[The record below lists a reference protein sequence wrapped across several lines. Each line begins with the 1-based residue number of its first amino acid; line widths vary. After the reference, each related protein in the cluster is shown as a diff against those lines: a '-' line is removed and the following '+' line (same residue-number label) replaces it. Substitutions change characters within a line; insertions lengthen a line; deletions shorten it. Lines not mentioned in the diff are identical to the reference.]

1 MAEGFCAASEM
12 PHQVRRLNSNDHDAL
27 VEIYRQAVLG
37 STAEL
42 YSEAQQWAWAEQSNT
57 LRSLLRKGEGFV
69 ISNQR
74 DEPMAFSLRYPAD
87 RLALLYS
94 HPSTQRQGCGR
105 LLIEAIEQAAR
116 ADTLA
121 ALRTEASLISRP
133 LFERLGWQVSW
144 REELRIGGVPFK
156 RFRMHKQLSQGY

>member
-1 MAEGFCAASEM
+1 M

-37 STAEL
+37 STAQL

-57 LRSLLRKGEGFV
+57 LRSLLPEGEGWV

-74 DEPMAFSLRYPAD
+74 DEPIAFSLRYPAD
-87 RLALLYS
+87 RLALLYCY
-94 HPSTQRQGCGR
+94 PGAQRQGCARR
-105 LLIEAIEQAAR
+105 LINAIEQSAK
-116 ADTLA
+116 ADAVT
-121 ALRTEASLISRP
+121 ALRTEASLISKP

-144 REELRIGGVPFK
+144 REELRIGGVPFQ
-156 RFRMHKQLSQGY
+156 RFRMHKQLGQRY

>member
-105 LLIEAIEQAAR
+105 LLIEAIEHAAR
-116 ADTLA
+116 ADALA

-156 RFRMHKQLSQGY
+156 RFRMHKRLSQGY

>member
-1 MAEGFCAASEM
+1 MATGFCAASEM

-74 DEPMAFSLRYPAD
+74 DDPMAFSLRWPAD

-94 HPSTQRQGCGR
+94 HPETQRQGCGR

-116 ADTLA
+116 ADALA

-144 REELRIGGVPFK
+144 REELRIGGVPFQ
-156 RFRMHKQLSQGY
+156 RFRMHKRLSQGY

>member
-1 MAEGFCAASEM
+1 M

-37 STAEL
+37 STAKL

-57 LRSLLRKGEGFV
+57 LRSLLPEGEGWV
-69 ISNQR
+69 IRNQR
-74 DEPMAFSLRYPAD
+74 DEPIAFSLRYPTD

-94 HPSTQRQGCGR
+94 HPGAQRQGCGR
-105 LLIEAIEQAAR
+105 LLINAIEQAAK
-116 ADTLA
+116 ADA
-121 ALRTEASLISRP
+121 VRALRTEASLISRP

-144 REELRIGGVPFK
+144 REELRIGGVPFQ
-156 RFRMHKQLSQGY
+156 RFRMHKQLGQRY

>member
-1 MAEGFCAASEM
+1 M

-37 STAEL
+37 STAQL

-57 LRSLLRKGEGFV
+57 LRSLLPEGEGWV

-74 DEPMAFSLRYPAD
+74 DEPIAFSLRYPAD
-87 RLALLYS
+87 RLALLYC
-94 HPSTQRQGCGR
+94 HPGAQHQGCGR
-105 LLIEAIEQAAR
+105 RLINAIEQAAK
-116 ADTLA
+116 ADAVT
-121 ALRTEASLISRP
+121 ALRTEASLISKP

-144 REELRIGGVPFK
+144 REELRIGGVPFQ
-156 RFRMHKQLSQGY
+156 RFRMHKQLSQRY

>member
-1 MAEGFCAASEM
+1 M

-37 STAEL
+37 STAQL

-57 LRSLLRKGEGFV
+57 LRSLLPEGEGWV

-74 DEPMAFSLRYPAD
+74 DEPIAFSLRYPAD
-87 RLALLYS
+87 RLALLYCY
-94 HPSTQRQGCGR
+94 PGAQRQGCGR
-105 LLIEAIEQAAR
+105 RLINAIEQAAT
-116 ADTLA
+116 ADAVT
-121 ALRTEASLISRP
+121 ALRTEASLISKP

-144 REELRIGGVPFK
+144 REELRIGGVPFQ
-156 RFRMHKQLSQGY
+156 RFRMHKQLGQRY

>member
-1 MAEGFCAASEM
+1 MTAGFCAVSEM
-12 PHQVRRLNSNDHDAL
+12 PHQVRRLNSCDHDAL

-69 ISNQR
+69 IGNQR
-74 DEPMAFSLRYPAD
+74 DEPMAFSLRWPAD

-94 HPSTQRQGCGR
+94 HPDTQRQGCGR

-116 ADTLA
+116 ADARA

-144 REELRIGGVPFK
+144 REELRIGGVPFQ

>member
-1 MAEGFCAASEM
+1 M
-12 PHQVRRLNSNDHDAL
+12 PHQVRRLNSNDHDAV

-37 STAEL
+37 STAQL

-57 LRSLLRKGEGFV
+57 LRSLLLQGEGFV

-74 DEPMAFSLRYPAD
+74 DEPIAFSLRYPHD

-94 HPSTQRQGCGR
+94 HPKAQRQGYGQR
-105 LLIEAIEQAAR
+105 LIEAVEQAAR
-116 ADTLA
+116 AEA
-121 ALRTEASLISRP
+121 MAVLRTEASLISRP

-144 REELRIGGVPFK
+144 REELRIGGVPFQ
-156 RFRMHKQLSQGY
+156 RFRMHKRLGQRY

>member
-1 MAEGFCAASEM
+1 M

-37 STAEL
+37 STAQL

-57 LRSLLRKGEGFV
+57 LRSLLPEGEGWV

-74 DEPMAFSLRYPAD
+74 DEPIAFSLRYPAD
-87 RLALLYS
+87 RLALLYCY
-94 HPSTQRQGCGR
+94 PGAQRQGCGR
-105 LLIEAIEQAAR
+105 RLINAIEQSAK
-116 ADTLA
+116 ADAVT
-121 ALRTEASLISRP
+121 ALRTEASLISKP

-144 REELRIGGVPFK
+144 REELRIGGVPFQ
-156 RFRMHKQLSQGY
+156 RFRMHKQLGQRY

>member
-1 MAEGFCAASEM
+1 M

-37 STAEL
+37 STAQL

-57 LRSLLRKGEGFV
+57 LRSLLPEGEGWV
-69 ISNQR
+69 IRNQR
-74 DEPMAFSLRYPAD
+74 DQPIAFSLRYPAD

-94 HPSTQRQGCGR
+94 HPNAQRQGCGR
-105 LLIEAIEQAAR
+105 LLINAIEQAAK
-116 ADTLA
+116 ADA
-121 ALRTEASLISRP
+121 VRALRTEASLISRP

-144 REELRIGGVPFK
+144 REELRIGGVPFQ
-156 RFRMHKQLSQGY
+156 RFRMHKQLGQRY

>member
-1 MAEGFCAASEM
+1 MATGFCAASEM

-74 DEPMAFSLRYPAD
+74 DDPMAFSLRWPAD

-94 HPSTQRQGCGR
+94 HPDTQRQGCGR
-105 LLIEAIEQAAR
+105 LLIEAIEHAAR
-116 ADTLA
+116 ADALA

-156 RFRMHKQLSQGY
+156 RFRMHKRLSQGY

>member
-1 MAEGFCAASEM
+1 M

-37 STAEL
+37 STAQL

-57 LRSLLRKGEGFV
+57 LRSLLPEGEGWV

-74 DEPMAFSLRYPAD
+74 DEPIAFSLRYPAD
-87 RLALLYS
+87 RLALLYC
-94 HPSTQRQGCGR
+94 HPRAQRQGCGR
-105 LLIEAIEQAAR
+105 LLINAIEQAAE
-116 ADTLA
+116 ADAVT
-121 ALRTEASLISRP
+121 ALRTEASLISKP

-144 REELRIGGVPFK
+144 REELRIGGVPFQ
-156 RFRMHKQLSQGY
+156 RFRMHKQLGRRY

>member
-27 VEIYRQAVLG
+27 MEIYRQAVLG

-94 HPSTQRQGCGR
+94 HPST
-105 LLIEAIEQAAR
+105 
-116 ADTLA
+116 
-121 ALRTEASLISRP
+121 
-133 LFERLGWQVSW
+133 
-144 REELRIGGVPFK
+144 
-156 RFRMHKQLSQGY
+156 